1 VGEQRRAASQKS
13 SGRLHGSNNSNLGHR
28 LFLTSSKPS
37 SFNPLEASSATLL
50 KQADEELS
58 AVELTL
64 KESLKNYQ
72 KEKDNETSLPHLLED
87 LQQAYM
93 DLGYWEEAL
102 GVERTK
108 CADFFQPNTDE
119 YADSIHAQGKFS
131 LRQEDFKNSK
141 RLYEQALDYFTN
153 TQNDVQRGHV
163 LISLAGWYFFRDQ
176 LTEAMQHLQ
185 DSEALLD
192 SNPSLLVKCLDN
204 QGLIHRLWG
213 EYDTAL
219 DKYRQAL
226 QVVADDDTRQA
237 LNFHVADMLVALEE
251 PDQALD
257 VYQELLL
264 ETKASNAGMQGVL
277 LHNIATIHVDQGDYE
292 LALEEFHQA
301 LQIKQETGGEHNPEV
316 ATTWNSLGALH
327 ATVFDEKVQ
336 ALECFKKVLLIA
348 RVNAE
353 DPKTDTD
360 VLNAIQNISLIEQQ
374 LNNEE

>member
-1 VGEQRRAASQKS
+1 MSTPLSILRLGRALCRVQYGPTSSSTLVLSSCCDVGEQRLAVSQKA
-13 SGRLHGSNNSNLGHR
+13 SGRLHENNNSILGQR
-28 LFLTSSKPS
+28 LFFTSSERS
-37 SFNPLEASSATLL
+37 SFNPLEASSATLVL

-58 AVELTL
+58 AEELTL
-64 KESLKNYQ
+64 EESLKNYQ
-72 KEKDNETSLPHLLED
+72 QEKDDETSLPHLLED

-108 CADFFQPNTDE
+108 CADLFQPNTDE
-119 YADSIHAQGKFS
+119 YSDSIHAQGKFS

-185 DSEALLD
+185 HLQDSEGLLD
-192 SNPSLLVKCLDN
+192 SNSSLLVKCLDDL
-204 QGLIHRLWG
+204 GLIHGLWG

-226 QVVADDDTRQA
+226 QVMVDDDTRQA
-237 LNFHVADMLVALEE
+237 LNLHVADMLVALEE

-277 LHNIATIHVDQGDYE
+277 FHDTATIHVDQGDYE
-292 LALEEFHQA
+292 LALEEEFPI
-301 LQIKQETGGEHNPEV
+301 L
-316 ATTWNSLGALH
+316 
-327 ATVFDEKVQ
+327 
-336 ALECFKKVLLIA
+336 
-348 RVNAE
+348 
-353 DPKTDTD
+353 
-360 VLNAIQNISLIEQQ
+360 
-374 LNNEE
+374 